1 MKYTLTEYGDMYEVR
16 RRKGRESIIGFL
28 QLKGGQWGLN
38 VSSPCGWLSEG
49 EVKSLSARLSLLNMQ
64 ENVATKG
71 EKWYHGYTV

>member
-16 RRKGRESIIGFL
+16 REGRESIIGFL
-28 QLKGGQWGLN
+28 QLKGGQWDLN
-38 VSSPCGWLSEG
+38 VSSSCGWLSEG